1 MHSESSFLKFF
12 IIFIFMYLLS
22 AFMWVW
28 ACYVVH
34 MKITWQLVALGFL
47 VHYIEPWDWTKVI
60 SFKRKNIYL
69 LNHLNNPLLFHFFK
83 KTKRK
88 TCSYFISFYY
98 KTFDILLVLW
108 EFYTCLDHIDSFP
121 EIFPDPP
128 LLLLPPN
135 CVFPS
140 PKPSPICAVHIVLDV
155 WPSTIVCLISQ
166 DLYSYRHVTSS
177 FPAAKHWK

>member
-12 IIFIFMYLLS
+12 IIFIFMYLLR

-83 KTKRK
+83 NKKK
-88 TCSYFISFYY
+88 DMLLFHFILLQNIWYFISSLR
-98 KTFDILLVLW
+98 ILYMFGSYW
-108 EFYTCLDHIDSFP
+108 
-121 EIFPDPP
+121 
-128 LLLLPPN
+128 LLPWNLPWSTLT
-135 CVFPS
+135 PS
-140 PKPSPICAVHIVLDV
+140 PTQLCVPLTQAKSHLCCPHSLRCVTFHYCMFDFSGSVL
-155 WPSTIVCLISQ
+155 L
-166 DLYSYRHVTSS
+166 
-177 FPAAKHWK
+177 